1 MEPAENDY
9 LSLETSAEGDQVF
22 LHASPAGLRRLA
34 HTLEQLASQA
44 ETGDSPHDHYFTQA
58 WGSYELS
65 EELQDPSNI
74 QVHHLKLFG
83 WPISRPAG
91 SDT

>member
-1 MEPAENDY
+1 MDPAQNEY

-34 HTLEQLASQA
+34 RNLELLASQA
-44 ETGDSPHDHYFTQA
+44 ESGDSPHDHYFTEA
-58 WGSYELS
+58 WGGCELS
-65 EELQDPSNI
+65 EELQDPKNT

-83 WPISRPAG
+83 WQMGGKHGRGA
-91 SDT
+91 